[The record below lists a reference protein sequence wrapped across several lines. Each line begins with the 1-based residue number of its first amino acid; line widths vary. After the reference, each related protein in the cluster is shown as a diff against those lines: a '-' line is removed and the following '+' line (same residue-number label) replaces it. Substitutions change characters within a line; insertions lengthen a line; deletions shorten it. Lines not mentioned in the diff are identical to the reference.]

1 MESKQTSI
9 EWLAE
14 ELELYG
20 NPGYCEIEWKQLD
33 SLIQQVKEMHKQE
46 IIEAYKK
53 GQESTYKIT

>member
-9 EWLAE
+9 EWLSE

-33 SLIQQVKEMHKQE
+33 SLIQQAKEMHEQE